1 MLRAQGYKLTMKDIP
16 FQAAK
21 ASTSI
26 ASDVRLHSLNVHTFM
41 GKNSSDKLMHLYIH
55 KQSCCQVCAKQ
66 HILDVHIHPYS
77 LCSSS

>member
-26 ASDVRLHSLNVHTFM
+26 ASDVRLPSLNLHTETFM
-41 GKNSSDKLMHLYIH
+41 GKNSTDKLMH
-55 KQSCCQVCAKQ
+55 
-66 HILDVHIHPYS
+66 
-77 LCSSS
+77 